1 MPDLLVA
8 LYRLP
13 PYPAEKL
20 AALEADEGIII
31 RRAHPFDL
39 SRTHRFISR
48 YFAESWAD
56 EAQVGFARQPIST
69 FLAIHAKRVIGFA
82 AVDATAKGYFGPTG
96 VDPAFRGKG
105 IGGVLLLVSL
115 HALRESGYGYA
126 IIGAAGPVAFYEN
139 AVGATVIPNSWP
151 GVYQHLLG
159 PDGGEPKKNKAGEE

>member
-8 LYRLP
+8 LYNLP
-13 PYPAEKL
+13 AYPAESL
-20 AALEADEGIII
+20 AALETDHGVVI

-39 SRTHRFISR
+39 SRTRRFIAR
-48 YFAESWAD
+48 HFTEAWAD
-56 EAQVGFARQPIST
+56 EAQAGFARQPITT
-69 FLAIHAKRVIGFA
+69 FLAIHGKHIIGFA

-126 IIGAAGPVAFYEN
+126 IIGAAGAVAFYEKT
-139 AVGATVIPNSWP
+139 VGATVIPGSWP
-151 GVYQHLLG
+151 GVYRDLLAAN
-159 PDGGEPKKNKAGEE
+159 GGEAPGK